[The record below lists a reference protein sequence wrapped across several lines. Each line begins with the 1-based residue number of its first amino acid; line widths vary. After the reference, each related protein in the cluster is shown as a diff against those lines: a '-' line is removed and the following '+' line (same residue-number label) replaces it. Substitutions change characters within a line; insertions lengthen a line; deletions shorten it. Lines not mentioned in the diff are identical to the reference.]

1 MIKSRNVCWKKY
13 RSCPTQRNYN
23 EYKRQRNK
31 VQTFIN
37 EDNDSNRKRL
47 IKSCKG
53 NRKKF
58 YSLMRKLQTNKAEVR
73 DLVVGNGNSVT
84 TCDTEAAQVLCD
96 YFQQSFTIEKQVL
109 DCMRD
114 EMEPTCSFSLSVD
127 FADTV

>member
-1 MIKSRNVCWKKY
+1 
-13 RSCPTQRNYN
+13 
-23 EYKRQRNK
+23 
-31 VQTFIN
+31 
-37 EDNDSNRKRL
+37 
-47 IKSCKG
+47 
-53 NRKKF
+53 
-58 YSLMRKLQTNKAEVR
+58 MRKLQTNKAEVR